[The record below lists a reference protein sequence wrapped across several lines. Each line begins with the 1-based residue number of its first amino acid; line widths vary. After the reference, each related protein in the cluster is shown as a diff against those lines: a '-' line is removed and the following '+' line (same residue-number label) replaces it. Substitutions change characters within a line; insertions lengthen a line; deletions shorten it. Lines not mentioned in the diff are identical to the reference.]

1 MKLIIFLLSLINFNY
16 CLAVSNDSPNLDYN
30 KPKTISWEAWL
41 KNLKKDLEKER
52 FKKSTIQT
60 LDNLTFNSKVIEYD
74 RKQPEFKLNFSEY
87 LKRNINSKK
96 KKELKENYSK
106 YNKLLNKI
114 SLEFDVDSKVLTS
127 LWGIETA
134 FGKHLGKMDIIR
146 SLASLAYDGRRKK
159 FFLKELRFALK
170 ILDDGHINKKHFKG
184 SWAGAFG
191 QTQFMPSTFHK
202 YAIDFDKNDKINL
215 FDRSDALAS
224 GANYLKNAG
233 WNNKLLWG
241 EKININLTDNL
252 KKMSKNKKF
261 QKQKFWK
268 NHGVFLKNQYNKDVL
283 FRLIIPDLEEN
294 HFFLV
299 TRNFDVILDWN
310 RSNYFALTVFLLSNE
325 IQD

>member
-1 MKLIIFLLSLINFNY
+1 M
-16 CLAVSNDSPNLDYN
+16 
-30 KPKTISWEAWL
+30 
-41 KNLKKDLEKER
+41 
-52 FKKSTIQT
+52 
-60 LDNLTFNSKVIEYD
+60 
-74 RKQPEFKLNFSEY
+74 
-87 LKRNINSKK
+87 
-96 KKELKENYSK
+96 
-106 YNKLLNKI
+106 LNKI

-241 EKININLTDNL
+241 EKININLTENL

-310 RSNYFALTVFLLSNE
+310 SSNYFALTVFLLSNE

>member
-30 KPKTISWEAWL
+30 ELKTISWEAWL

-52 FKKSTIQT
+52 FKKSTIQI

-96 KKELKENYSK
+96 KKELKENFSK
-106 YNKLLNKI
+106 YNKLLNRI
-114 SLEFDVDSKVLTS
+114 SLEFDVDPKVLTS

-146 SLASLAYDGRRKK
+146 SLASLAYDGRRKE

-170 ILDDGHINKKHFKG
+170 ILDEGHINKKHFKG

-233 WNNKLLWG
+233 WNNELSWG
-241 EKININLTDNL
+241 EKVKINLTENL

-268 NHGVFLKNQYNKDVL
+268 NHGVFLKINTIKMYCL
-283 FRLIIPDLEEN
+283 G
-294 HFFLV
+294 
-299 TRNFDVILDWN
+299 
-310 RSNYFALTVFLLSNE
+310 
-325 IQD
+325 

>member
-1 MKLIIFLLSLINFNY
+1 
-16 CLAVSNDSPNLDYN
+16 
-30 KPKTISWEAWL
+30 
-41 KNLKKDLEKER
+41 
-52 FKKSTIQT
+52 
-60 LDNLTFNSKVIEYD
+60 
-74 RKQPEFKLNFSEY
+74 
-87 LKRNINSKK
+87 
-96 KKELKENYSK
+96 
-106 YNKLLNKI
+106 
-114 SLEFDVDSKVLTS
+114 
-127 LWGIETA
+127 
-134 FGKHLGKMDIIR
+134 
-146 SLASLAYDGRRKK
+146 
-159 FFLKELRFALK
+159 
-170 ILDDGHINKKHFKG
+170 
-184 SWAGAFG
+184 
-191 QTQFMPSTFHK
+191 MPSTFHK

>member
-30 KPKTISWEAWL
+30 EPKTISWEAWL

>member
-52 FKKSTIQT
+52 FKKSTIQI